1 MATFLYSGLL
11 DIPFGHCR
19 FDCRL
24 RFFPDLLMNRF
35 GGDLLRGLR
44 FVGFLERLRV
54 GQRLYI
60 NFLELE
66 LLVLFEFLKDANTH
80 EMVVDFD

>member
-1 MATFLYSGLL
+1 
-11 DIPFGHCR
+11 
-19 FDCRL
+19 
-24 RFFPDLLMNRF
+24 MNRF